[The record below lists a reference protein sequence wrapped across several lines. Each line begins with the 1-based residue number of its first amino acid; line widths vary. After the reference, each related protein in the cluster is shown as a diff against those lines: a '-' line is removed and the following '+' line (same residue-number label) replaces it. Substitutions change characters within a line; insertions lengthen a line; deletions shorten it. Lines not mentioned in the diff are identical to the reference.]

1 MSAHAQCIPALRFGW
16 LTNLYDPLIRWTT
29 RELAIKGR
37 LLEQAGIRGG
47 HRVLDVGCGT
57 ATLALLAKRRCP
69 SATVV
74 GLDGDARILALAR
87 AKIAQS
93 AGGVVLTQALSYE
106 LPYAAVSFDRVLSS
120 LVFHHLT
127 RESKGKTLHEIF
139 RVLRPGG
146 ELHVADWGRAQNVP
160 MRLAFLAIQLLDG
173 FEPTA
178 DNVRGLLPAMMAEAG
193 FAQVEETAR
202 YATIVGTLCLYRA
215 RKPG

>member
-1 MSAHAQCIPALRFGW
+1 MSAHARFIPALRFGW

-37 LLEQAGIRGG
+37 LLEQASIAGG

-87 AKIAQS
+87 AKVARS
-93 AGGVVLTQALSYE
+93 RLRLVLTQALSYE
-106 LPYAAVSFDRVLSS
+106 LPYAAGRFERVLSS

-127 RESKGKTLHEIF
+127 RESKGKTLREIF

-146 ELHVADWGRAQNVP
+146 ELHLADWGRAQNVP
-160 MRLAFLAIQLLDG
+160 MRLAFVAIQLLDG
-173 FEPTA
+173 FATTA

-193 FAQVEETAR
+193 FEQVEETAR